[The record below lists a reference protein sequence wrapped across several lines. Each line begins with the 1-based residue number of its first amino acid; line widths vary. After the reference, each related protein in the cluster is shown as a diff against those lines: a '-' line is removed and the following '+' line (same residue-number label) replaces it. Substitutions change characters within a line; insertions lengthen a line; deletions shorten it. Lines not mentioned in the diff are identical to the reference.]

1 MVLDIAFTHVIC
13 LDDYIL
19 ILYLISILILDC
31 STGRV
36 IRRFHLGSRHAADT
50 LGLVAAKVAVTL
62 KASVPIPEAMI
73 TLKGFKFRIVR
84 PLVKGLEVKTPYG
97 LGTIVKLKG
106 IEGVVG
112 FSLVVQLDSW
122 VLAGGQKPMLYC
134 EADEVL
140 AVTESYGTLSSNG
153 SRALHKSA
161 QRSTMSEA
169 MFAGDDNL
177 PEEDD
182 KQVQDNEGLDEEG
195 RSRRPKRA
203 CRSIMS
209 DKMGNLIVK
218 EFHVA
223 IHYYLQENDESPIC
237 RWQNDGREFLIY
249 KEDVLASNVRS
260 LMGIHATTREK
271 KRLRQWL
278 LREMFD
284 HGFIRTR

>member
-97 LGTIVKLKG
+97 LGTIVELKG
-106 IEGVVG
+106 IEGVAG

-122 VLAGGQKPMLYC
+122 VLADGQKPMLYC
-134 EADEVL
+134 GADEVL
-140 AVTESYGTLSSNG
+140 AVTESYGSLTNDNKRVESIASRELQFTSQEFSQELFKGAETSSDEVSVCLS
-153 SRALHKSA
+153 K
-161 QRSTMSEA
+161 
-169 MFAGDDNL
+169 
-177 PEEDD
+177 
-182 KQVQDNEGLDEEG
+182 
-195 RSRRPKRA
+195 
-203 CRSIMS
+203 C
-209 DKMGNLIVK
+209 
-218 EFHVA
+218 
-223 IHYYLQENDESPIC
+223 
-237 RWQNDGREFLIY
+237 
-249 KEDVLASNVRS
+249 
-260 LMGIHATTREK
+260 
-271 KRLRQWL
+271 
-278 LREMFD
+278 
-284 HGFIRTR
+284 